1 MDADGAQVD
10 RRIRISCNKQA
21 AGRVKSWKIRWCWG
35 LMKKHLTQSGPFHSL
50 CSSLFTATGPV
61 HGWGHT
67 QLQILKSYSNYRVQG
82 HYLLAHHFGRF
93 LGGSKRSLMLLLQ
106 CPIIEM
112 HAVELVVS
120 FFFSFSFLWRW
131 LACSCTVNKPLYTWF
146 LLCRQVWTSSMFGLI
161 TTKFWLNWLWIQG
174 YVNSA
179 TFGGLVGV
187 DLLFF
192 AQIQ

>member
-1 MDADGAQVD
+1 
-10 RRIRISCNKQA
+10 
-21 AGRVKSWKIRWCWG
+21 
-35 LMKKHLTQSGPFHSL
+35 
-50 CSSLFTATGPV
+50 
-61 HGWGHT
+61 
-67 QLQILKSYSNYRVQG
+67 
-82 HYLLAHHFGRF
+82 
-93 LGGSKRSLMLLLQ
+93 MLLLQ

-112 HAVELVVS
+112 HAIELVGVS
-120 FFFSFSFLWRW
+120 FFFSFLFFSLEVLVVVLSTR
-131 LACSCTVNKPLYTWF
+131 PLITLDFFYVGWYWD
-146 LLCRQVWTSSMFGLI
+146 LEHLFGGLV

>member
-61 HGWGHT
+61 HGWGQHSCNIKKLQ
-67 QLQILKSYSNYRVQG
+67 QLPVQG
-82 HYLLAHHFGRF
+82 HHFGRF
-93 LGGSKRSLMLLLQ
+93 LGGSKRSLMLLQQ

-112 HAVELVVS
+112 HAIELVGVS
-120 FFFSFSFLWRW
+120 FFFSFLFFSLEVLVVVLSTR
-131 LACSCTVNKPLYTWF
+131 PLITLDFFYVGWYWD
-146 LLCRQVWTSSMFGLI
+146 LEHLFGGLV

-174 YVNSA
+174 MWTVPPL
-179 TFGGLVGV
+179 G
-187 DLLFF
+187 D
-192 AQIQ
+192 